1 MDILH
6 IVGQQRLEGTVMISG
21 SKQSAIPC
29 LAAALL
35 TDQQVIL
42 EGVPDIGDVA
52 TMIQIIEMLGAVVIR
67 QGDMV
72 TIDPSHVEPMPL
84 TGTDTRKLRGSIY
97 LMSVLAARF
106 KQGVVG
112 LPGGYAIGPRP
123 IDLHIK
129 ALERLG
135 VSMRN
140 EQGVYYMH
148 VEELKGNRI
157 YLDLP
162 SFGATISAL
171 LVAVMAEGT
180 TVIENAACDPE
191 VIDVSTMLTNMG
203 ASVKGAGTDEI
214 RIKGIKT
221 LQGCR
226 HTLIPDRMEAGTF
239 LAMGAVLGRVTVD
252 NVIPLHLESII
263 QKLERFGANIEIAD
277 DAVTASV
284 DMAKPIDIRVFHY
297 GGFPSDLQPIIS
309 AVLLKPKG
317 ASVVVDKLYPQ
328 RFRHVQEMRRLNARI
343 THEDASIIIRGGED
357 LRGTEIE
364 AHDPRGAAALVL
376 SGMLASGETLLHHAE
391 VLDQS
396 YEQFVEKLKGL
407 GALVWRETV

>member
-1 MDILH
+1 
-6 IVGQQRLEGTVMISG
+6 MISG

-52 TMIQIIEMLGAVVIR
+52 TMIQIIEMLGAVVTR

-135 VSMRN
+135 VAMRN

-214 RIKGIKT
+214 RIKGVKT

-263 QKLERFGANIEIAD
+263 QKLERFGANIELAD
-277 DAVTASV
+277 DSVTASI

-297 GGFPSDLQPIIS
+297 GGFPSDLQPVIS

-343 THEDASIIIRGGED
+343 THEDASIIIRGGEA

-376 SGMLASGETLLHHAE
+376 SGMLASGETSLHHAE

-396 YEQFVEKLKGL
+396 YERFDEKLKGL

>member
-1 MDILH
+1 VDILH

-35 TDQQVIL
+35 TNQQVIL

-52 TMIQIIEMLGAVVIR
+52 TMIQIIEMLGAVVTR

-135 VSMRN
+135 VEMRN
-140 EQGVYYMH
+140 EQGVYYMN

-214 RIKGIKT
+214 RIKGVET

-263 QKLERFGANIEIAD
+263 QKLERFGAKIELAD
-277 DAVTASV
+277 DSVTASI

-297 GGFPSDLQPIIS
+297 GGFPSDLQPVIS

-343 THEDASIIIRGGED
+343 THEDASIIIRGGEA

-396 YEQFVEKLKGL
+396 YERFDEKLKGL

>member
-1 MDILH
+1 
-6 IVGQQRLEGTVMISG
+6 MISG

-52 TMIQIIEMLGAVVIR
+52 TMIQIIEMLGAVVTR

-148 VEELKGNRI
+148 VEELRGNRI

-162 SFGATISAL
+162 SFGATISAM

-180 TVIENAACDPE
+180 TVIENAAYDPE

-263 QKLERFGANIEIAD
+263 QKLERFGAHIEIAD

>member
-1 MDILH
+1 
-6 IVGQQRLEGTVMISG
+6 MISG

-52 TMIQIIEMLGAVVIR
+52 TMIQIIEMLGAVVTR

-135 VSMRN
+135 VAMRN

-214 RIKGIKT
+214 RIKGVKT

-239 LAMGAVLGRVTVD
+239 LAMGAILGRVTVD

-263 QKLERFGANIEIAD
+263 QKLERFGANIELAD
-277 DAVTASV
+277 DSVTASI

-343 THEDASIIIRGGED
+343 THEDASIIIRGGEA

-376 SGMLASGETLLHHAE
+376 SGMLASGETSLHHAE

>member
-35 TDQQVIL
+35 TNQQVIL

-52 TMIQIIEMLGAVVIR
+52 TMIQIIEMLGAVVTR

-135 VSMRN
+135 VEMRN
-140 EQGVYYMH
+140 EQGVYYMN

-191 VIDVSTMLTNMG
+191 VVDVSTMLTNMG

-214 RIKGIKT
+214 RIKGVET

-263 QKLERFGANIEIAD
+263 QKLERFGAKIELAD
-277 DAVTASV
+277 DSVTASI

-297 GGFPSDLQPIIS
+297 GGFPSDLQPVIS

-343 THEDASIIIRGGED
+343 THEDASIIIRGGEA

-376 SGMLASGETLLHHAE
+376 SGMLASGETSLHHAE

-396 YEQFVEKLKGL
+396 YERFDEKLKGL

>member
-52 TMIQIIEMLGAVVIR
+52 TMIQIIEMLGAVVTR

-84 TGTDTRKLRGSIY
+84 TGADTRKLRGSIY

-135 VSMRN
+135 VEMRN

-214 RIKGIKT
+214 RIKGVKT
-221 LQGCR
+221 LQGCS

-263 QKLERFGANIEIAD
+263 QKLERFGANIEQGD
-277 DAVTASV
+277 DSVTASI
-284 DMAKPIDIRVFHY
+284 DMAKPIDVRVFHY

-328 RFRHVQEMRRLNARI
+328 RFRHVQEMRRLNGRI
-343 THEDASIIIRGGED
+343 THEDASIIIRGGEA

-376 SGMLASGETLLHHAE
+376 SGMLASGETSLHHAE

>member
-1 MDILH
+1 
-6 IVGQQRLEGTVMISG
+6 MISG

-35 TDQQVIL
+35 TNQQVIL

-52 TMIQIIEMLGAVVIR
+52 TMIQIIEMLGAVVTR

-135 VSMRN
+135 VEMRN
-140 EQGVYYMH
+140 EQGVYYMN

-214 RIKGIKT
+214 RIKGVET

-263 QKLERFGANIEIAD
+263 QKLERFGAKIELAD
-277 DAVTASV
+277 DSVTASI

-297 GGFPSDLQPIIS
+297 GGFPSDLQPVIS

-343 THEDASIIIRGGED
+343 THEDASIIIRGGEA

-376 SGMLASGETLLHHAE
+376 SGMLASGETSLHHAE

-396 YEQFVEKLKGL
+396 YERFDEKLKGL

>member
-1 MDILH
+1 
-6 IVGQQRLEGTVMISG
+6 MISG

-35 TDQQVIL
+35 TNQQVIL

-52 TMIQIIEMLGAVVIR
+52 TMIQIIEMLGAVVTR

-84 TGTDTRKLRGSIY
+84 TGADTRKLRGSIY

-135 VSMRN
+135 VEMRN
-140 EQGVYYMH
+140 EQGVYYMN

-214 RIKGIKT
+214 RIKGVET

-263 QKLERFGANIEIAD
+263 QKLERFGAKIELAD
-277 DAVTASV
+277 DSVTASI

-297 GGFPSDLQPIIS
+297 GGFPSDLQPVIS

-343 THEDASIIIRGGED
+343 THEDASIIIRGGEA

-396 YEQFVEKLKGL
+396 YERFDEKLKGL

>member
-1 MDILH
+1 MH

-35 TDQQVIL
+35 TNQQVIL

-52 TMIQIIEMLGAVVIR
+52 TMIQIIEMLGAVVTR

-135 VSMRN
+135 VEMRN
-140 EQGVYYMH
+140 EQGVYYMN

-214 RIKGIKT
+214 RIKGVET

-263 QKLERFGANIEIAD
+263 QKLERFGAKIELAD
-277 DAVTASV
+277 DSVTASI

-297 GGFPSDLQPIIS
+297 GGFPSDLQPVIS

-343 THEDASIIIRGGED
+343 THEDASIIIRGGEA

-396 YEQFVEKLKGL
+396 YERFDEKLKGL

>member
-35 TDQQVIL
+35 TNQQVIL

-52 TMIQIIEMLGAVVIR
+52 TMIQIIEMLGAVVTR

-135 VSMRN
+135 VEMRN
-140 EQGVYYMH
+140 EQGVYYMN

-171 LVAVMAEGT
+171 LVAVVAEGT

-214 RIKGIKT
+214 RIKGVET

-263 QKLERFGANIEIAD
+263 QKLERFGAKIELAD
-277 DAVTASV
+277 DSVTASI

-297 GGFPSDLQPIIS
+297 GGFPSDLQPVIS

-343 THEDASIIIRGGED
+343 THEDASIIIRGGEA

-396 YEQFVEKLKGL
+396 YERFDEKLKGL

>member
-1 MDILH
+1 
-6 IVGQQRLEGTVMISG
+6 MISG

-35 TDQQVIL
+35 TNQQVIL

-52 TMIQIIEMLGAVVIR
+52 TMIQIIEMLGAVVTR

-135 VSMRN
+135 VEMRN
-140 EQGVYYMH
+140 EQGVYYMN

-214 RIKGIKT
+214 RIKGVET

-263 QKLERFGANIEIAD
+263 QKLERFGAKIELAD
-277 DAVTASV
+277 DSVTASI

-297 GGFPSDLQPIIS
+297 GGFPSDLQPVIS

-343 THEDASIIIRGGED
+343 THEDASIIIRGGEA

-396 YEQFVEKLKGL
+396 YERFDEKLKGL

>member
-52 TMIQIIEMLGAVVIR
+52 TMIQIIEMLGAVVTR

-84 TGTDTRKLRGSIY
+84 TGADTRKLRGSIY

-135 VSMRN
+135 VEMRN

-214 RIKGIKT
+214 RIKGVKT
-221 LQGCR
+221 LQGCH

-263 QKLERFGANIEIAD
+263 QKLERFGANIEQGD
-277 DAVTASV
+277 DSVTASI
-284 DMAKPIDIRVFHY
+284 DMAKPIDVRVFHY

-328 RFRHVQEMRRLNARI
+328 RFRHVQEMRRLNGRI
-343 THEDASIIIRGGED
+343 THEDASIIIRGGEA

-376 SGMLASGETLLHHAE
+376 SGMLASGETSLHHAE

>member
-1 MDILH
+1 MH

-52 TMIQIIEMLGAVVIR
+52 TMIQIIEMLGAVVTR

-84 TGTDTRKLRGSIY
+84 TGADTRKLRGSIY

-135 VSMRN
+135 VEMRN

-214 RIKGIKT
+214 RIKGVKT

-263 QKLERFGANIEIAD
+263 QKLERFGANIEQGD
-277 DAVTASV
+277 DSVTASI
-284 DMAKPIDIRVFHY
+284 DMAKPIDVRVFHY

-328 RFRHVQEMRRLNARI
+328 RFRHVQEMRRLNGRI
-343 THEDASIIIRGGED
+343 THEDASIIIRGGEA

-376 SGMLASGETLLHHAE
+376 SGMLASGETSLHHAE